1 MRTICFALVI
11 IDVLA
16 RDNGTIYIIKTNKG
30 KGYLVKSGKHS
41 YLEDSGN
48 QSYFEDS
55 GKYRAEKGK
64 KENSGFDYALG

>member
-16 RDNGTIYIIKTNKG
+16 HDNGTIYIINTKEG
-30 KGYLVKSGKHS
+30 KSYLVKSGKHS
-41 YLEDSGN
+41 YL
-48 QSYFEDS
+48 EDS

-64 KENSGFDYALG
+64 KENSGFDYELG